1 MERGYLFMER
11 NKINV
16 FNADNQLQARMIQE
30 ILGNNGIDAALKQNG
45 AGTYLN
51 IFMGFSTYGI
61 DILVEENEKEQ
72 AKKLIHDMM
81 LEDKKSMV
89 SIEKVPW
96 YKNKVIVA
104 KIILIFFLLGII
116 IPFIEMV
123 IDIL

>member
-1 MERGYLFMER
+1 MER
-11 NKINV
+11 NKIKV

>member
-1 MERGYLFMER
+1 
-11 NKINV
+11 
-16 FNADNQLQARMIQE
+16 
-30 ILGNNGIDAALKQNG
+30 
-45 AGTYLN
+45 
-51 IFMGFSTYGI
+51 
-61 DILVEENEKEQ
+61 
-72 AKKLIHDMM
+72 MM